1 MVSKQH
7 TGAFR
12 SILRMRCTLLLIGF
26 MVLAVALPA
35 PAASAPEVTEPAP
48 APRMRDLTPQER
60 AQIEAQMAEIRRA
73 AIAQARRLLA
83 DPEFVAA
90 VQRMATNSATGIAGQ
105 NEVAVPLQLSAGIL
119 YSYGTGKIREALFQK
134 LGINFGY
141 FPPRLKRFTPDEA
154 DDLNPAKT
162 LAIGVAAIGTS
173 AAMAYLSPPVEVE
186 PGFRNMSFAD
196 RLQSVQAHAWQLP
209 GAPLIERDVD
219 DTADPTSCSATL
231 GLSIDG
237 GGFVTDFGE
246 FSEEEL
252 AWVYPFG
259 SYPGLAEVFP
269 ELVQLIANTLGSFPG
284 LDVPEIV
291 QEISIS
297 GEISAPV
304 SIEDFISRLI
314 HSNLSIEDFFYDSFA
329 GWKLDHGRISCSGGA
344 CVAPD
349 GPSQVGFRASV
360 NTIPGI
366 LGYNFSYTQPILAKE
381 YFPPVFTGLLDHLT
395 VYYEALEPGGVP
407 TSLPPV
413 DLDGSPVPGH
423 SQLLDPTWFGLEDNC
438 DPNPV
443 LEWTLPSFLELGIHE
458 LPVRAVDRSGNL
470 AETTIT
476 VVVRDSL
483 PPDILPP
490 EDVGVTAPA
499 GSSTLPF
506 TAPGVGCVT
515 WLCEGNPPQYKLYPA
530 LTFDF
535 ASLEPVIGCTVENSL
550 YAAPEP
556 CAAADLAVGESNQVH
571 WTFTDPSGNSSTVDQ
586 LAVVRAEGTN
596 RIPSAQGAS
605 YTIPNVPEGV
615 TIQVPLTASDPDL
628 DPLTFIVAN
637 LPSHGDLGLTATPV
651 FQTRF
656 ASSGAI
662 RRATSFVKL
671 TSAGVPSDLLI
682 VADGPAHKLL
692 VFDIVDPQYLYLY
705 DMVDLGDINPDAI
718 QLPGAPRVVD
728 GRSLSSVLSDLWI
741 ADFTDEG
748 NGDTS
753 VNAIYRG
760 ANTPVRMADLQT
772 EIPQGAHGRDF
783 RIDVLDLSGQNQ
795 QVDFTVNVT
804 GEPALLSDSPPTFSP
819 LNQRLGF
826 RLTSND
832 SGASWIKTVTD
843 SGTPEN
849 TTSTTRSNG
858 TLGCNGVADAF
869 WSTSPPWGELTG
881 PHPLTPFLVD
891 PDGDGPAL
899 PVLQDPTSFGLAS
912 CSGTA
917 GTALVLESQN
927 NWLEA
932 FGFDSTPGST
942 PTRIQD
948 FRYPL
953 RLTRFINIR
962 SIQEIPGGGG
972 APRFLVLDDTGVY
985 RFDLAGR
992 LSAFMSF
999 QAGASNSLPPAAG
1012 SVWSD
1017 LATDPA
1023 GHVFLLSSSIQSEG
1037 ALSFVI
1043 RFTVSDGVGHFSDN
1057 GRQPSFGN
1065 TNDRA
1070 WALAADGSNVFA
1082 AGEFGLYRCVNDLN
1096 SCTQLLASA
1105 PYRDIEIRTGTNEL
1119 FMTELNGAT
1128 QRVVRTDRN
1137 GTFIAAFG
1145 QGLLD
1150 FGPGASGTDLSGV
1163 MYGRMAYD
1171 AAADRLSV
1179 SDNPLSDPDDPSS
1192 PRIPRVRVFSG
1203 DGTLLETIVPDA
1215 SPNIFSSWLQPG
1227 DFGSVSDLAVGPGRI
1242 YVAEVAPL
1250 KRLHVFDAATA
1261 YPVPCP
1267 DPTAECRAVDYDP
1280 DAGFSGPDSFSY
1292 AASDP
1297 FGGTSPPGV
1306 INLTVIDDTA
1316 GPIIT
1321 CAADLTVEAR
1331 NAGGL
1336 TLTDPLDHE
1345 PDAGLRAFFSP
1356 PVSDNVDLPAPVL
1369 SHDGGPAF
1377 PVGSTTVT
1385 FTATDGAGNTSTC
1398 TAVLTVADTTPPQF
1412 IGPDGPTNI
1421 LPPVVAEAA
1430 GKLTPFSP
1438 PAPTVSDV
1446 SGVASVTHNGP
1457 ASYLLGDTEI
1467 VWTATDLGGN
1477 TATAVQIVRVLDT
1490 TPPEFTTP
1498 LPPDDLYQ
1506 QVAVSGWA
1514 NPIQYDPQSATD
1526 SVDVVSIDCDPAI
1539 GDPVPTGVI
1548 TVDCLAMDLAG
1559 NLGRRTFFVDVEDQ
1573 DRDGDGIGNL
1583 ADPAPTVVS
1592 TGFSDL
1598 VRGGR
1603 TNGRIAGGEH
1613 RLLVTDGP
1621 TAESGV
1627 SVVVAGRSGPQPT
1640 EVVACADR
1648 LHAWLAFTTFEPEPG
1663 VLQEANDSVVLT
1675 CLSSGS
1681 ELSSELGTIEAAFQL
1696 PAGGA
1701 AEAVLDSGETARLVG
1716 WMFTVPATSAG
1727 EVQVSAGGTTV
1738 TVAPGETRSLVELIM
1753 GPSADLALSGGS
1765 SPEEATIG
1773 QPLTVFFDI
1782 ANAGPSDALKPTL
1795 QIAVPPGLVD
1805 VVADGCE
1812 PKPGG
1817 LLSCTVEVVRVGEV
1831 ARVSITGTVT
1841 RAAGSILSVPGAV
1854 GSDMFDPDTGNN
1866 AATVQVPV
1874 TSAGLPPR
1882 VSAGF
1887 SPDVVPFLEGSS
1899 TLTIT
1904 LENPGA
1910 EAPALSAV
1918 GVAGTLPA
1926 GLVVATPANLG
1937 TTCDGAAGAASGSG
1951 AVTVS
1956 GATLAPGGS
1965 CSVWVDVAVDPDVA
1979 GVGDLAVGVA
1989 SSADAAEAGSATE
2002 AVLKVTP
2009 VTSFA
2014 GPTATGTG
2022 AATVA
2027 FTGGGETCTFA
2038 RAAWLAEADMP
2049 PAARVTFPHGLVG
2062 FNLTG
2067 CTPGAAIELTL
2078 TEPSALGSRAAYWRW
2093 GATGGVPTP
2102 HWEELPAAAGGSQVV
2117 VTVADGG
2124 PGDDDLAPNGRI
2136 AHTGGPAVPAAQE
2149 IPVLGSEGLS
2159 LLVLLIAALGALL
2172 LVRKP

>member
-1 MVSKQH
+1 
-7 TGAFR
+7 
-12 SILRMRCTLLLIGF
+12 
-26 MVLAVALPA
+26 MVLTEALPA
-35 PAASAPEVTEPAP
+35 PAAPAPEVTATAP
-48 APRMRDLTPQER
+48 ARSMRDLTPQER
-60 AQIEAQMAEIRRA
+60 AQIEAQMTEVRRA

-90 VQRMATNSATGIAGQ
+90 VQRMAANSATGIAGQ
-105 NEVAVPLQLSAGIL
+105 NEVAVPLQVSAGIL
-119 YSYGTGKIREALFQK
+119 YVYGTGKVREALLES

-141 FPPRLKRFTPDEA
+141 FPPRLKRFTPA
-154 DDLNPAKT
+154 AAADLNPARK
-162 LAIGVAAIGTS
+162 LAIGVAAIGAS

-186 PGFRNMSFAD
+186 PGFRHMSFAD
-196 RLQSVQAHAWQLP
+196 RLQSVRAHAWQLP
-209 GAPLIERDVD
+209 GAPLVETDVD

-231 GLSIDG
+231 NLSIDG
-237 GGFVTDFGE
+237 SGFVTLFGE

-252 AWVYPFG
+252 AWVNPFG
-259 SYPGLAEVFP
+259 SYPGLAEVVP
-269 ELVQLIANTLGSFPG
+269 ELIHMIADTLGSFPG
-284 LDVPEIV
+284 LDVSKIV
-291 QEISIS
+291 HEISIS
-297 GEISAPV
+297 GEISVPG
-304 SIEDFISRLI
+304 SIKDFINRLI
-314 HSNLSIEDFFYDSFA
+314 SSSLNIEGSFYRSFA
-329 GWKLDHGRISCSGGA
+329 GWKLDRGRISCSGGD

-349 GPSQVGFRASV
+349 GPSQVGFRARV

-381 YFPPVFTGLLDHLT
+381 YFPPVFTGLQDHLT

-413 DLDGSPVPGH
+413 DFDGSPVPGH
-423 SQLLDPTWFGLEDNC
+423 SQLLDPTWFGLQDNC
-438 DPNPV
+438 DPNPA
-443 LEWTLPSFLELGIHE
+443 LEWTLPDFLELGTYE
-458 LPVRAVDRSGNL
+458 FPVRAVDRSGNL
-470 AETTIT
+470 TETTIT

-499 GSSTLPF
+499 GFSTLQF

-515 WLCEGNPPQYKLYPA
+515 WLCGGDPPQYKLYPPI
-530 LTFDF
+530 TFDF
-535 ASLEPVIGCTVENSL
+535 GSLEPVIGCTVENSL
-550 YAAPEP
+550 YATPEP
-556 CAAADLAVGESNQVH
+556 CQTADLAVGENNQVH

-586 LAVVRAEGTN
+586 LAVVREEGTN
-596 RIPSAQGAS
+596 RVPSAQGAS
-605 YTIPNVPEGV
+605 YTIPNVPDGV
-615 TIQVPLTASDPDL
+615 TIQLPLAASDPDL
-628 DPLTFIVAN
+628 DPLTFVVEN
-637 LPSHGDLGLTATPV
+637 LPSHGDLGLTATPI

-671 TSAGVPSDLLI
+671 EAASGGGPTDLLI
-682 VADGPAHKLL
+682 VADGPEHRLL
-692 VFDIVDPQYLYLY
+692 VFDIGSPDSLYLY

-728 GRSLSSVLSDLWI
+728 NISLSSVLSDLWI

-748 NGDTS
+748 NGDPS

-760 ANTPVRMADLQT
+760 ANTPVRMADLQAD
-772 EIPQGAHGRDF
+772 IPQNAHGRDF
-783 RIDVLDLSGQNQ
+783 RIDAFNLSGQHR
-795 QVDFTVNVT
+795 QVDLTVVVT

-832 SGASWIKTVTD
+832 SGASWSKTVTD

-849 TTSTTRSNG
+849 TTSTIRSNG
-858 TLGCNGVADAF
+858 RGCAGVADAF
-869 WSTSPPWGELTG
+869 WSTSPPWGELTESES
-881 PHPLTPFLVD
+881 HPLTPFLAD

-899 PVLQDPTSFGLAS
+899 PVLQDPTSFGLES
-912 CSGTA
+912 CGRTSS
-917 GTALVLESQN
+917 TALVLESQN

-932 FGFDSTPGST
+932 FRFNSTSGST
-942 PTRIQD
+942 PTRIQNSQ
-948 FRYPL
+948 YPL

-962 SIQEIPGGGG
+962 SIEEIPGGG

-992 LSAFMSF
+992 LSAFISF
-999 QAGASNSLPPAAG
+999 QAGASNSEPPAAG
-1012 SVWSD
+1012 SEWAD

-1037 ALSFVI
+1037 AVSFVG
-1043 RFTVSDGVGHFSDN
+1043 RLTVSDGVGNFSDN
-1057 GRQPSFGN
+1057 GRQASFGD
-1065 TNDRA
+1065 TGERA
-1070 WALAADGSNVFA
+1070 WTLAADAGNVFA
-1082 AGEFGLYRCVNDLN
+1082 AGQFGLYRCANDLN
-1096 SCTQLLASA
+1096 PGSCTQLRTSA
-1105 PYRDIEIRTGTNEL
+1105 PYRDIEIRTGTDEL
-1119 FMTELNGAT
+1119 FMTEINGST
-1128 QRVVRTDRN
+1128 QRVVRAHRD
-1137 GTFIAAFG
+1137 GTFIDAFG
-1145 QGLLD
+1145 EGLLD
-1150 FGPGASGTDLSGV
+1150 FGPGASESDLSGV

-1171 AAADRLSV
+1171 AAADRLYV
-1179 SDNPLSDPDDPSS
+1179 SDNPLSDPVDPSS
-1192 PRIPRVRVFSG
+1192 PRIPRVQVFSG
-1203 DGTLLETIVPDA
+1203 DGTFLETIVPDA

-1242 YVAEVAPL
+1242 YVAEEAPL

-1261 YPVPCP
+1261 YRVPCP

-1280 DAGFSGPDSFSY
+1280 DAGFSGADSFSY
-1292 AASDP
+1292 TASDP
-1297 FGGTSPPGV
+1297 LGGTSPPGV
-1306 INLTVIDDTA
+1306 ISLNVINDTTA
-1316 GPIIT
+1316 PVIT
-1321 CAADLTVEAR
+1321 CPTDLTVEAR
-1331 NAGGL
+1331 SAGGL
-1336 TLTDPLDHE
+1336 TLIDPLDHE
-1345 PDAGLRAFFSP
+1345 PDARLRAFFSP
-1356 PVSDNVDLPAPVL
+1356 PVSDNVDLPEPVL

-1385 FTATDGAGNTSTC
+1385 FTATDAAGNTSTC

-1412 IGPDGPTNI
+1412 IGPDGPTTI

-1438 PAPTVSDV
+1438 PTPTVSDV
-1446 SGVASVTHNGP
+1446 SGVASVTHTGP
-1457 ASYLLGDTEI
+1457 ASYPLGDTKI
-1467 VWTATDLGGN
+1467 VWTATDLGSN
-1477 TATAVQIVRVLDT
+1477 TATATQIVRVLDT
-1490 TPPEFTTP
+1490 TPPEFATP

-1514 NPIQYDPQSATD
+1514 NPIQYDPQTATD
-1526 SVDVVSIDCDPAI
+1526 AVDVVSIDCTPAI

-1548 TVDCLAMDLAG
+1548 TVHCQAMDLAG
-1559 NLGRRTFFVDVEDQ
+1559 NLGRRTFFVYVEDQ

-1583 ADPAPTVVS
+1583 VDPAPTVVS
-1592 TGFSDL
+1592 TAFSDL
-1598 VRGGR
+1598 LRGGR
-1603 TNGRIAGGEH
+1603 TSGRIAGGDH

-1621 TAESGV
+1621 TAGSGV

-1663 VLQEANDSVVLT
+1663 VVQEANDSAVLT
-1675 CLSSGS
+1675 CLDSGS
-1681 ELSSELGTIEAAFQL
+1681 ELSSELGTIEASFQL

-1701 AEAVLDSGETARLVG
+1701 AEAVLDSGETARLEG

-1727 EVQVSAGGTTV
+1727 EVQVSAGGRTV

-1782 ANAGPSDALKPTL
+1782 ANAGPSDARKPTL
-1795 QIAVPPGLVD
+1795 QITVPPGLGD

-1817 LLSCTVEVVRVGEV
+1817 LLSCRVEVVRVGEI

-1841 RAAGSILSVPGAV
+1841 RAAGSILSVPGVV

-1866 AATVQVPV
+1866 AVTVQVPV
-1874 TSAGLPPR
+1874 TSGWLPPR
-1882 VSAGF
+1882 VSADF
-1887 SPDVVPFLEGSS
+1887 SPDVVPFLGGSS

-1926 GLVVATPANLG
+1926 GLVVATPANLV
-1937 TTCDGAAGAASGSG
+1937 TTCDGAAGAVSGSA

-1956 GATLAPGGS
+1956 SATLAPGGS
-1965 CSVWVDVAVDPDVA
+1965 CSVSVDVAVDPDVA

-1989 SSADAAEAGSATE
+1989 SSADAADAGSATE
-2002 AVLKVTP
+2002 AVLTITP
-2009 VTSFA
+2009 VISFS

-2038 RAAWLAEADMP
+2038 RAAWLAETDVP

-2062 FNLTG
+2062 FSLTG
-2067 CTPGAAIELTL
+2067 CTPGAAIELTF

-2093 GATGGVPTP
+2093 GPTGGVPTP
-2102 HWEELPAAAGGSQVV
+2102 HWEQLPAAAGGSQVV
-2117 VTVADGG
+2117 VTVVDGG

-2136 AHTGGPAVPAAQE
+2136 AHTGGPAVRAAEQIPA
-2149 IPVLGSEGLS
+2149 LGPEGLL
-2159 LLVLLIAALGALL
+2159 LLVLLMAAFGVFLL
-2172 LVRKP
+2172 ARKP